1 LSEIKENIPIN
12 DMLDENANI
21 LIKEWEEIRKNVTL
35 KNEINKY

>member
-21 LIKEWEEIRKNVTL
+21 VIKEWEEIRKNVTL